1 MGLLLP
7 YLITKHLQEWFFI
20 FVLKSLAR
28 TAQRYEF
35 PEKSFRETKFCPHAE
50 LFLEYPKI
58 SKPTT
63 ISDNS
68 QYLNN
73 TFTKT

>member
-28 TAQRYEF
+28 TAQRYEL
-35 PEKSFRETKFCPHAE
+35 ERSLKNKSKKNGAFHKAPF
-50 LFLEYPKI
+50 F
-58 SKPTT
+58 SF
-63 ISDNS
+63 
-68 QYLNN
+68 Q
-73 TFTKT
+73 

>member
-28 TAQRYEF
+28 TAQRYELARENHLETQNF
-35 PEKSFRETKFCPHAE
+35 SPSRRIIFGIPEKSR
-50 LFLEYPKI
+50 
-58 SKPTT
+58 S
-63 ISDNS
+63 
-68 QYLNN
+68 
-73 TFTKT
+73 